1 MFDNRMTLNSFPRK
15 LQLIRTYFFLTCL
28 VESLPIGPERKHK
41 IDFFAL
47 FYMIRLSSINY
58 PIGLIHTQA
67 IGKANNNT
75 ILSISKIAA
84 TEVVVKDVVNVA

>member
-15 LQLIRTYFFLTCL
+15 LQLIRTYFSLACL

-67 IGKANNNT
+67 IDKANNI

-84 TEVVVKDVVNVA
+84 TEVVVKDVENVA